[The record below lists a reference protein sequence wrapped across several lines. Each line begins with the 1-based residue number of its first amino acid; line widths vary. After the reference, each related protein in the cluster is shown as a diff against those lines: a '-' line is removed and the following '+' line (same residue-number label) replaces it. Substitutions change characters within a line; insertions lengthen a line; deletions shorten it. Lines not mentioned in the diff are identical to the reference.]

1 MNDKFTFY
9 IKLVNYSIFIENILL
24 YVYNSSKYYRDDFS
38 DTNFNQVLIIHYH
51 QNSHFKKI
59 LY

>member
-38 DTNFNQVLIIHYH
+38 DTN
-51 QNSHFKKI
+51 
-59 LY
+59 